1 MTTREMVCVSC
12 PIGCAITVEL
22 DDNNEVISVTGN
34 TCPRGDKYARQECTH
49 PERMLTSTVKVE
61 GGKLSVVPVK
71 SATPIPKEMLFDAM
85 KEVNKI
91 TLKAPVQIGDVVIEN
106 ILGTGVNIVATNEVR

>member
-1 MTTREMVCVSC
+1 MTKREMVCVSC
-12 PIGCAITVEL
+12 PMGCAITVEL

-61 GGKLSVVPVK
+61 GGRLPVVPVK
-71 SATPIPKEMLFDAM
+71 SASPIPKEMLFDAM
-85 KEVNKI
+85 KEVNKV
-91 TLKAPVQIGDVVIEN
+91 TLKAPVTFGDVAVKD
-106 ILGTGVNIVATNEVR
+106 ILGTGIDIVVSNEA

>member
-1 MTTREMVCVSC
+1 MTKREMVCVSC
-12 PIGCAITVEL
+12 PMGCAITVEL

-61 GGKLSVVPVK
+61 GGRLPIVPVK
-71 SATPIPKEMLFDAM
+71 SASPIPKEMLFDAM
-85 KEVNKI
+85 KEVNKV
-91 TLKAPVQIGDVVIEN
+91 TLKAPVTFGDVAVKD
-106 ILGTGVNIVATNEVR
+106 ILGTGIDIVVTKEA

>member
-1 MTTREMVCVSC
+1 MTKREMVCVSC
-12 PIGCAITVEL
+12 PMGCAITVEL

-61 GGKLSVVPVK
+61 GGRLPVVPVK
-71 SATPIPKEMLFDAM
+71 SASPIPKEMLFNAM
-85 KEVNKI
+85 KEVNKV
-91 TLKAPVQIGDVVIEN
+91 TLKAPVTFGDVAVKD
-106 ILGTGVNIVATNEVR
+106 ILGTGIDIVVTNEA

>member
-1 MTTREMVCVSC
+1 MTKREMVCVSC
-12 PIGCAITVEL
+12 PMGCAITVER

-61 GGKLSVVPVK
+61 GGRLPVVPVK
-71 SATPIPKEMLFDAM
+71 SASPIPKEMLFDAM
-85 KEVNKI
+85 KEVNKV
-91 TLKAPVQIGDVVIEN
+91 TLKAPVTFGDVAVKN
-106 ILGTGVNIVATNEVR
+106 ILGTGIDIVVTNEA

>member
-1 MTTREMVCVSC
+1 MTKREMVCVSC
-12 PIGCAITVEL
+12 PMGCAITVEF

-61 GGKLSVVPVK
+61 GGRLPVVPVK
-71 SATPIPKEMLFDAM
+71 SASPIPKEMLFDAM
-85 KEVNKI
+85 KEVNKV
-91 TLKAPVQIGDVVIEN
+91 TLKAPVTFGDVAVKN
-106 ILGTGVNIVATNEVR
+106 ILGTGIDIVVTNEA

>member
-1 MTTREMVCVSC
+1 MTKREMVCVSC
-12 PIGCAITVEL
+12 PMGCAITVEL

-61 GGKLSVVPVK
+61 GGRLPVVPVK
-71 SATPIPKEMLFDAM
+71 SASPIPKEMLFDAM
-85 KEVNKI
+85 KEVNKV
-91 TLKAPVQIGDVVIEN
+91 TLKATVTFGDVAVKN
-106 ILGTGVNIVATNEVR
+106 ILETGIDIVVTNEA

>member
-1 MTTREMVCVSC
+1 MTKREMVCVSC
-12 PIGCAITVEL
+12 PMGCAITVEL

-61 GGKLSVVPVK
+61 GGRLPVVPVK
-71 SATPIPKEMLFDAM
+71 SASPIPKEMLFDAM
-85 KEVNKI
+85 KEVNKV
-91 TLKAPVQIGDVVIEN
+91 TLKAPVTFGDVAVED
-106 ILGTGVNIVATNEVR
+106 ILGTGIDIVVTNEA

>member
-1 MTTREMVCVSC
+1 MTKREMVCVSC
-12 PIGCAITVEL
+12 PMGCATTVEL

-61 GGKLSVVPVK
+61 GGRLPVVPVK
-71 SATPIPKEMLFDAM
+71 SASPIPKEMLFDAM
-85 KEVNKI
+85 KEVNKV
-91 TLKAPVQIGDVVIEN
+91 TLKAPVTFGDVAVKN
-106 ILGTGVNIVATNEVR
+106 ILGTGIDIVVTNEA

>member
-1 MTTREMVCVSC
+1 M
-12 PIGCAITVEL
+12 GCAITVEL

-61 GGKLSVVPVK
+61 GGRLPVVPVK
-71 SATPIPKEMLFDAM
+71 SASPIPKEMLFDAM
-85 KEVNKI
+85 KEVNKV
-91 TLKAPVQIGDVVIEN
+91 TLKAPVTFGDVAVKN
-106 ILGTGVNIVATNEVR
+106 ILGTGIDIVVTNEA

>member
-1 MTTREMVCVSC
+1 MTKREMVCVSC
-12 PIGCAITVEL
+12 PMGCAITVEL

-61 GGKLSVVPVK
+61 GGRLPVVPVK
-71 SATPIPKEMLFDAM
+71 SASPIPKEMLFDAM
-85 KEVNKI
+85 KEVNKV
-91 TLKAPVQIGDVVIEN
+91 TLKAPVTFGDIAVKN
-106 ILGTGVNIVATNEVR
+106 ILGTGIDIVVTNEA

>member
-1 MTTREMVCVSC
+1 MTKREMVCVSC
-12 PIGCAITVEL
+12 PMGCAITVEL

-61 GGKLSVVPVK
+61 GGRLPVVPVK
-71 SATPIPKEMLFDAM
+71 SASPIPKEMLFDAM
-85 KEVNKI
+85 KEVNKV
-91 TLKAPVQIGDVVIEN
+91 TLKAPVTFGDVAVKD
-106 ILGTGVNIVATNEVR
+106 ILVTGIDIVVTNEA

>member
-1 MTTREMVCVSC
+1 MTKREMVCVSC
-12 PIGCAITVEL
+12 PMGCAITVEL

-61 GGKLSVVPVK
+61 GGRLPVVPVK
-71 SATPIPKEMLFDAM
+71 SASPIPKEMLFDAM
-85 KEVNKI
+85 KEVNKV
-91 TLKAPVQIGDVVIEN
+91 TLKAPVTFGDVAVKN
-106 ILGTGVNIVATNEVR
+106 ILETGIDIVVTNEA

>member
-1 MTTREMVCVSC
+1 M
-12 PIGCAITVEL
+12 GCAITVEL

-61 GGKLSVVPVK
+61 GGRLPVVPVK
-71 SATPIPKEMLFDAM
+71 SASPIPKEMLFDAM
-85 KEVNKI
+85 KEVNKV
-91 TLKAPVQIGDVVIEN
+91 TLKAPVTFGDVAVKD
-106 ILGTGVNIVATNEVR
+106 ILGTGIDIVVTNEA

>member
-1 MTTREMVCVSC
+1 MTKREMVCVSC
-12 PIGCAITVEL
+12 PMGCAITVEL

-61 GGKLSVVPVK
+61 GGRLPVVPVK
-71 SATPIPKEMLFDAM
+71 SASPIPKEMLFDAM
-85 KEVNKI
+85 KEVNKV
-91 TLKAPVQIGDVVIEN
+91 TLKAPVTFGGVAVKD
-106 ILGTGVNIVATNEVR
+106 ILGTGIDIVVTNEA

>member
-1 MTTREMVCVSC
+1 MTKREIVCVSC
-12 PIGCAITVEL
+12 PMGCAITVEL

-61 GGKLSVVPVK
+61 GGRLPVVPVK
-71 SATPIPKEMLFDAM
+71 SASPIPKEMLFDAM
-85 KEVNKI
+85 KEVNKV
-91 TLKAPVQIGDVVIEN
+91 TLKAPVTFGDVAVKD
-106 ILGTGVNIVATNEVR
+106 ILGTGIDIVVTNEA